1 MVSCN
6 INDRVRFKLTP
17 YGKSVLEEYLKA
29 QRDKYGIDAH
39 ELYKEDC
46 CGDMRLHLHDFM
58 NVFGGHCVMG
68 SKLMIERNELVFV
81 GE

>member
-6 INDRVRFKLTP
+6 LNDKVRFRLTN
-17 YGKSVLEEYLKA
+17 YGKQVLEDYLKG
-29 QRDKYGIDAH
+29 RRKKYGIDAH

-46 CGDMRLHLHDFM
+46 CGDMRLYLRDFM
-58 NVFGGHCVMG
+58 NVFGFHCATG
-68 SKLMIERNELVFV
+68 ESYIIERNELVFV

>member
-6 INDRVRFKLTP
+6 LNDRIRFRLTN
-17 YGKSVLEEYLKA
+17 YGKQVLEDYLKE
-29 QRDKYGIDAH
+29 QREKYGIDAH
-39 ELYKEDC
+39 ELYKTDC

-58 NVFGGHCVMG
+58 NVFGSHCVMG
-68 SKLMIERNELVFV
+68 ESQIIEHNELVFV